1 MRAIWRRSG
10 EDFVE
15 PRDPMRRGPAL
26 PFLYALPRRLRRM
39 DGIGGLAGRRQG
51 AGVAAN
57 PLSLAERRLHW
68 LDRRQSVLAQN
79 IANADTPRFRP
90 RDLSPFQ
97 RELAGQMPLAL
108 VRTQPGHGAGSPAA
122 AIGARTDRSA
132 AEVAPD
138 GNAVSLDREA
148 LRIAETDTAHQLA
161 MSVHRSFM
169 GMVRTTLGR

>member
-1 MRAIWRRSG
+1 
-10 EDFVE
+10 
-15 PRDPMRRGPAL
+15 
-26 PFLYALPRRLRRM
+26 M

-51 AGVAAN
+51 TGVAAN
-57 PLSLAERRLHW
+57 PLSLAERRLDW

-79 IANADTPRFRP
+79 VANADTPRYRP

-97 RELAGQMPLAL
+97 RELAGQTRLAL
-108 VRTQPGHGAGSPAA
+108 ARTQAGHGAGSPAA
-122 AIGARTDRSA
+122 AIGARTDRTA
-132 AEVAPD
+132 PEVAPD